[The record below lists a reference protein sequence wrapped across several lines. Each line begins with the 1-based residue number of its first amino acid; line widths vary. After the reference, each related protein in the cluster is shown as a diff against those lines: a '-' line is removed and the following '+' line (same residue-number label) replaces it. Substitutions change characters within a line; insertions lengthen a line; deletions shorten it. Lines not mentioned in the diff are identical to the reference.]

1 MATPKPYRVKRVKSQ
16 DVEVIPPRRSGFQP
30 GHRVNAKENTPRGRF
45 ITAQLVRLMHETIDD
60 PEYDPKDKTKVR
72 ARAKAVY
79 FFCRKLMTLALQ
91 GDTTCLK
98 LVMDRIEGTP
108 ISTTIFKPTD
118 DPDNATPEQAA
129 ALELTRRKLASM
141 TLEQRL
147 ALYNSTLSSDSGVQG
162 SA

>member
-1 MATPKPYRVKRVKSQ
+1 M
-16 DVEVIPPRRSGFQP
+16 
-30 GHRVNAKENTPRGRF
+30 PRGRF

-60 PEYDPKDKTKVR
+60 PEFDPKDKTKVR
-72 ARAKAVY
+72 ARARAVY

-98 LVMDRIEGTP
+98 MVMDRIEGTP

-118 DPDNATPEQAA
+118 DPDNLSPAQAEALSVTQQRLVAMTPEA
-129 ALELTRRKLASM
+129 RM
-141 TLEQRL
+141 
-147 ALYNSTLSSDSGVQG
+147 ALYNATLSEDSGVQG